1 MNDIYND
8 PDNALKN
15 STHLFEFSTWK
26 TSKDGL
32 EALIGKID
40 ENTSSLNELKVKND
54 GLTSTVTDLTTKG
67 VLACMDFDAEH
78 GLTIQTPKK
87 IGQEGGDT
95 QARIV
100 IDGDSVEGF
109 SGNDERQFLIG
120 NDGVQ
125 CKSLIVNGTTT
136 MKNGLS
142 FNYIKMRDYIAPMAD
157 SDGNRINGL
166 DFTAVS

>member
-1 MNDIYND
+1 
-8 PDNALKN
+8 
-15 STHLFEFSTWK
+15 
-26 TSKDGL
+26 
-32 EALIGKID
+32 
-40 ENTSSLNELKVKND
+40 
-54 GLTSTVTDLTTKG
+54 
-67 VLACMDFDAEH
+67 MDFDAEH

-120 NDGVQ
+120 N
-125 CKSLIVNGTTT
+125 GTTT
-136 MKNGLS
+136 IKNGLL

-157 SDGNRINGL
+157 SNGNRINGL